1 MIQTV
6 PNTPFRPAAFT
17 MPARARFRGHSHAA
31 WHLLWVRSGGFEEAD
46 SAKSLHLR
54 AGQFRLSRAGCTHD
68 IAAGDAVVDLI
79 NFHVHDRRLAS
90 RLNARFAADHT
101 VLDCLDE
108 DEDLAELDGLEL
120 EERLYN
126 LLPRLERQARGDD
139 PEPDDWMLEARAR
152 LARPEAR
159 VSSVAAHFGL
169 TREHFSRTY
178 ARIFGMTPQQA
189 RKQAA
194 LRHVLHLIETTD
206 APLSDVA
213 LEAGYCDQGH
223 MSNAVRAKLGRTP
236 LQLRRAA

>member
-1 MIQTV
+1 MTQTAAH
-6 PNTPFRPAAFT
+6 TPFHTAVFT
-17 MPARARFRGHSHAA
+17 MPARARFHGHSHEA

-46 SAKSLHLR
+46 GAQTLHLS

-68 IAAGDAVVDLI
+68 IAAGDAAVDLI
-79 NFHVHDRRLAS
+79 NFHIHDTRLAS
-90 RLNARFAADHT
+90 RLNSRFATDHT

-108 DEDLAELDGLEL
+108 DEDLGDLTGLEL
-120 EERLYN
+120 EERLYS

-139 PEPDDWMLEARAR
+139 PDPDDWMLEARAR
-152 LARPEAR
+152 LVRPEAR
-159 VSSVAAHFGL
+159 VASVAAHFGL

-178 ARIFGMTPQQA
+178 ARTFGMTPQQA

-236 LQLRRAA
+236 SQLRRAA